1 MPLPKRMEGF
11 QKGQYGAMAEGVVED
26 NWTETSTSLRIILVG
41 KTGSGKS
48 ATGNSILCQQV
59 FKSKLQAQPVTKK
72 CQREAG
78 TWNGRSIL
86 VVDTP
91 PIFEAKTQTQDA
103 YQHIADCYLFSAPGP
118 HVLLLVT
125 QLGRFTDQD
134 TMAVK
139 RLKQVFGM
147 QALRHTVVLFTHKED
162 LKGQSLEDY
171 VTNTDNGALQD
182 LVLQCGRR
190 VCGFNNWASGEEQ
203 QVQLAELMAV
213 IAQLEQ
219 ELKGSFLSND
229 LFLQVQQG
237 GEGVCQLDNRRR
249 FLANV
254 KQQVEK
260 QKQELKEHESNCA
273 LRALLRLKHWARSHL
288 ILCAF
293 LIICVVIFIAILVK
307 R

>member
-1 MPLPKRMEGF
+1 MADQNKMEG
-11 QKGQYGAMAEGVVED
+11 ED
-26 NWTETSTSLRIILVG
+26 ASPTGREDSCTSGSSPLRIILVG

-162 LKGQSLEDY
+162 LKGQSLKDY

-203 QVQLAELMAV
+203 QAQLAELMAV

-237 GEGVCQLDNRRR
+237 GERVCQGDNRRR

-273 LRALLRLKHWARSHL
+273 FKALFRVKRWVNSRCELWLTLLLWSFFFLL
-288 ILCAF
+288 IF
-293 LIICVVIFIAILVK
+293 LIIFYYV
-307 R
+307 